1 MDRARRGTR
10 ETRETRDREG
20 GGSPME
26 TEFTPLAGLA
36 GGLLIGLAS
45 AGLMLANGRIAGVSG
60 ILGGSLRIAAVIGL
74 PLGAALV
81 GLVRPEL
88 HGFAISPNAALLG
101 TGGLLAGVGTQLG
114 NGCTSGHGVCGMA
127 RGSGRSIVATLT
139 FMATGALTV
148 FVLRHLVGAS

>member
-1 MDRARRGTR
+1 
-10 ETRETRDREG
+10 
-20 GGSPME
+20 ME
-26 TEFTPLAGLA
+26 AMEVEFTPLAGLV

-60 ILGGSLRIAAVIGL
+60 ILGGSFRAAGSELGWRLAFVIGL

-88 HGFAISPNAALLG
+88 HGFAISSNAALLG
-101 TGGLLAGVGTQLG
+101 TGGLLVGVGTQLG